1 MGADRDEV
9 TTMPALAALA
19 AEAED
24 HRDPP
29 AGDGERYAGYGIM
42 GLPFASGHVLAM
54 RRFPASSVGPA
65 YTSIWH
71 RDPGGGWEFWQ
82 DQPDEQGCARYFSAA
97 LDATRR
103 VAIALAWS
111 GDTTLRL
118 AVPELDFSWS
128 ATMASSPVTRLL
140 NGVGSVLP
148 ERAWTNRHVLTA
160 MGAVAGVALR
170 ASSRTPAGA
179 PERGEGHAAA
189 AVGPGA
195 GVGCGV
201 GCGGCGGIGTG
212 GPGSGGDGCGGSG
225 VAEGILGMRVRAAMG
240 SRLPAVAGLKRRSAS
255 RRALPCGRAGRP
267 RRKARTGSSTWLT
280 NISVCRPIR
289 REAMAAGPS
298 RPA

>member
-29 AGDGERYAGYGIM
+29 AGDGERFAGYGIM

-170 ASSRTPAGA
+170 ASRVGLSGSVPNGQRFVANPLKVWTVVDTDASLA
-179 PERGEGHAAA
+179 GEGF
-189 AVGPGA
+189 GPTGA
-195 GVGCGV
+195 LAEQAQLGDFLIPQR
-201 GCGGCGGIGTG
+201 GIF
-212 GPGSGGDGCGGSG
+212 
-225 VAEGILGMRVRAAMG
+225 
-240 SRLPAVAGLKRRSAS
+240 
-255 RRALPCGRAGRP
+255 ALGRAFFSAPTGR
-267 RRKARTGSSTWLT
+267 G
-280 NISVCRPIR
+280 
-289 REAMAAGPS
+289 
-298 RPA
+298 